1 MACTESC
8 FNMNEKE
15 KKVMAMY
22 RETLP
27 PHVFIG
33 VPSTTNHLAWSLLA
47 ITVGLI
53 VWLTIAVVHAE
64 NQRNALV
71 TRVCQDRVFDAEL
84 DLHCLA
90 FVQTRAHWW
99 QHVHYALA
107 HAPL

>member
-1 MACTESC
+1 
-8 FNMNEKE
+8 MNEKE
-15 KKVMAMY
+15 KKVMAIY

-27 PHVFIG
+27 PHVFVG

-47 ITVGLI
+47 ITVGLM

-99 QHVHYALA
+99 QHVHYALSN
-107 HAPL
+107 APR